1 MTHLIIPRV
10 MAKIMIPFILL
21 YAFYVQFHGDYSP
34 GGGFQAGV
42 IFAAAVILYTLIF
55 HVKEAERAVRP
66 TAVRVIGALGL
77 LLYAG
82 VGVVTL
88 FLGGDYLEYG
98 VLDDHDPVHG
108 QHLGI
113 LLVELGVG
121 ICVAA
126 IMISIFYA
134 FVDLL
139 RTE

>member
-1 MTHLIIPRV
+1 MNHLIVPRV

-55 HVKEAERAVRP
+55 RVAEAERAVRP
-66 TAVRVIGALGL
+66 SAVRVIGALGL

-88 FLGGDYLEYG
+88 FKGGAYLEYG
-98 VLDDHDPVHG
+98 VLKHDPVHG

-121 ICVAA
+121 VCVAA

-134 FVDLL
+134 FVDFL
-139 RTE
+139 RAQ